1 MKALVVAAPGDIS
14 LLDLDAPTKR
24 PAEVIVKPVLVGLCG
39 TDLEIIDGSIDQA
52 YVRMPLTIG
61 HEWAGIVVDSAPG
74 APVVGTR
81 VVVEGIIACGDCP
94 ECLNGDTN
102 RCLTYDELGF
112 TRPGAAA
119 ELIAVPAALVHSLD
133 DAVSFESGVL
143 VEPAAV
149 VYRAIDRARPVA
161 GTRVLIVGD
170 GTVGLLAATL
180 VRNWSPASVHVL
192 GARAAQRPLAMAAG
206 ADAFLTDPTALEG
219 TYGLVI
225 EAAGVVAAAET
236 ALASV
241 ARGGTVVLVGLAG
254 TGAVAGLPIDDI
266 VNGDVSVVGSFS
278 YTSRAWQSVVDLLN
292 AGRVSFDFLVTHR
305 FALGDWESAIST
317 LRHSDG
323 VRGKVLLRVG
333 DPQDG

>member
-1 MKALVVAAPGDIS
+1 VKALVVAAPGDIA
-14 LLDLDAPTKR
+14 LLDVDAPAQTAGDLIVR
-24 PAEVIVKPVLVGLCG
+24 PLLVGLCG

-61 HEWAGIVVDSAPG
+61 HEWAGIVVASAPG

-81 VVVEGIIACGDCP
+81 VVVEGIIACGACS
-94 ECLNGDTN
+94 ECINGDTN

-119 ELIAVPAALVHSLD
+119 ELIAVPAALAHPLD
-133 DAVSFESGVL
+133 DAVSYESGVL
-143 VEPAAV
+143 VEPASV
-149 VYRAIDRARPVA
+149 VYRAIDRAGPIA

-180 VRNWSPASVHVL
+180 IRNWSPSAVHVL

-206 ADAFLTDPTALEG
+206 ADAFFTDATALEG
-219 TYGLVI
+219 PYGLVI

-236 ALASV
+236 AIAAV
-241 ARGGTVVLVGLAG
+241 ARGGSVVLIGLAG
-254 TGAVAGLPIDDI
+254 TGAFARLPIDDI
-266 VNGDVSVVGSFS
+266 VNGDISIVGSFS
-278 YTSRAWQSVVDLLN
+278 YTTSAWQSVVNLLN
-292 AGRVSFDFLVTHR
+292 MGLVSFDFLVTHR
-305 FALGDWESAIST
+305 FAFDEWESAVST

-323 VRGKVLLRVG
+323 VRGKVLLRIG